1 MQHRLPQQ
9 RLHSA
14 SWAHG
19 GEILEER
26 LRDGFEQ
33 LHTHRVIE
41 AVHAYRNGETPL
53 PTKGPDPLQSHSQR
67 KREFARQQANPPPLA
82 AQRRL
87 YPQLE
92 ALDQEVRDLAEKERK
107 LLLSGKVLSRVHDRK
122 TTTTLVLARTATRL
136 PSLPK
141 LDLPPVTDAK
151 TVDELKGE
159 LAKARAHLGGPATD
173 RPSARRAAA
182 WKDERAAGEKRQRR
196 QSGQEQAVGPR
207 DQGQNGGAQTDRPR
221 QKSSSPMAAI
231 QIIRAN
237 AKASDQITQ
246 WKRDAKPKKVR
257 LLDKDQIKPLPSLRA
272 TWKSRVRGACATM
285 ETTEW
290 KGFVKFE
297 KLRQKWEEDEQAFRT
312 LLESCRPH
320 ARPASP
326 AGAADNPEDD
336 SSFFLTGAPFKD
348 PPVPSLGT
356 ASRARLDEADAG
368 QGIDHEEEEEEEG
381 NTRTQLFVDAPAIGS
396 LDDDDDDDDEDV
408 VSKSMTEAKPTAH
421 FDEEQSRGQDEED
434 EAALAAFVA
443 AAAEEEAKM
452 QKQEEEAAKKRSEG
466 LIARV
471 ETNETIAE
479 TNHASKYW
487 PDAETVQDAARD
499 DAGVVQ
505 VTQEAGADSPPL
517 GASCSSP
524 RDQSQD
530 TLALAGCVMVKA
542 VGDEISAPVT
552 REHPRQP
559 SVISLQDIDQDGDGL
574 VDEDELRAYA
584 AQSKNT
590 LIGAALVR
598 VQGLM
603 LNKPDVSHPY
613 KSLNGDFHRSDQTC
627 NGRAVYFKREDVPG
641 CSVSAMWWANMKGHM
656 AWCVGPS
663 EHVGK
668 AVVSAY
674 VLSLGVSPD
683 EAGDRAWNVF
693 SYQSSSW
700 EMQTGV
706 LVMRLEPEQGEL

>member
-19 GEILEER
+19 AEILEER

-33 LHTHRVIE
+33 LHTHRVME
-41 AVHAYRNGETPL
+41 AVHAYRNGETLL

-122 TTTTLVLARTATRL
+122 TTTTLMLARTATRL

-141 LDLPPVTDAK
+141 LDLPPVTDAQ
-151 TVDELKGE
+151 TVSVDELKGE

-173 RPSARRAAA
+173 RPSARRAAVRR
-182 WKDERAAGEKRQRR
+182 DERATGEKRQRR

-207 DQGQNGGAQTDRPR
+207 DHGQNGGAQTDRPR

-246 WKRDAKPKKVR
+246 WKRDAKPKKLR
-257 LLDKDQIKPLPSLRA
+257 LLDRDQIKPLPSLRA

-326 AGAADNPEDD
+326 PGAADNPEED

-348 PPVPSLGT
+348 PPVPPLGL
-356 ASRARLDEADAG
+356 ASRARLDEADTG
-368 QGIDHEEEEEEEG
+368 QGIDHEEEEEG

-408 VSKSMTEAKPTAH
+408 VSKPMVEAKPTAH
-421 FDEEQSRGQDEED
+421 FDEEQLRGQGEED

-466 LIARV
+466 LLAQV
-471 ETNETIAE
+471 ETNEAVVE
-479 TNHASKYW
+479 SSHASKHW
-487 PDAETVQDAARD
+487 EHLADAETVQDAATD

-505 VTQEAGADSPPL
+505 VTQEAGADSPQL
-517 GASCSSP
+517 GPSCSSP

-530 TLALAGCVMVKA
+530 TLALAGCVMVDA
-542 VGDEISAPVT
+542 VGDETSAPVIA
-552 REHPRQP
+552 EHPKHP

-584 AQSKNT
+584 A
-590 LIGAALVR
+590 
-598 VQGLM
+598 
-603 LNKPDVSHPY
+603 
-613 KSLNGDFHRSDQTC
+613 
-627 NGRAVYFKREDVPG
+627 
-641 CSVSAMWWANMKGHM
+641 
-656 AWCVGPS
+656 
-663 EHVGK
+663 
-668 AVVSAY
+668 
-674 VLSLGVSPD
+674 
-683 EAGDRAWNVF
+683 
-693 SYQSSSW
+693 
-700 EMQTGV
+700 
-706 LVMRLEPEQGEL
+706 